1 MYYSGRDIRSNEG
14 MQVEPGLSRGAVWTA
29 RGYFRRRRL
38 RIWGN
43 MALLLVILG
52 VVGTLVVPPLRK
64 LGALPL
70 LAVVMAA

>member
-1 MYYSGRDIRSNEG
+1 
-14 MQVEPGLSRGAVWTA
+14 MQVEPGLSHGAVRTA

-52 VVGTLVVPPLRK
+52 VVGTLVVPLLRK

-70 LAVVMAA
+70 LAAAKPA